1 MRQLRLFSLA
11 TALSAAVMMVA
22 GAATAAEDT
31 LCGTDETVV
40 FSCHVGKKIVSLC
53 RPVAGEKA
61 LVYRFGAPSR
71 PELVFPESG
80 HAGGPSFMRSDA
92 VRFGGGS
99 TSVSF
104 QRGEYRYSVYSQVGR
119 SEGPERTPEV
129 EDGVLILRNGK
140 PLRRLV
146 CNDGGEGFREN
157 INWLPPVK

>member
-1 MRQLRLFSLA
+1 MKLLRLFSLA
-11 TALSAAVMMVA
+11 AVLSAAATAPA
-22 GAATAAEDT
+22 GAAENT
-31 LCGTDETVV
+31 LCGTDENVV
-40 FSCHVGKKIVSLC
+40 FSCHVGKRIVSLC
-53 RPVAGEKA
+53 RPAAGEKA
-61 LVYRFGAPSR
+61 LVYRFGAAGR

-80 HAGGPSFMRSDA
+80 HAGGPGFTRSEA

-104 QRGEYRYSVYSQVGR
+104 VRGEYRYSVYSQLGR

-146 CNDGGEGFREN
+146 CDDGGEGFRED
-157 INWLPPVK
+157 INWLPLVK

>member
-1 MRQLRLFSLA
+1 MKPLRLFSLA
-11 TALSAAVMMVA
+11 TALSAAVMAPA
-22 GAATAAEDT
+22 GVATAAEDT

-53 RPVAGEKA
+53 RPAAGEKA
-61 LVYRFGAPSR
+61 LVYRFGAPGR

-80 HAGGPSFMRSDA
+80 HVGGPGFTRWEA
-92 VRFGGGS
+92 VRFGGGT

-119 SEGPERTPEV
+119 SEGPERIPEI
-129 EDGVLILRNGK
+129 EDGVLILRNGR

-146 CNDGGEGFREN
+146 CDDGGEGFREDVG
-157 INWLPPVK
+157 WLPLVK